1 MICFVY
7 VHPNAFETPVHTL
20 RHKEERTAGELASAL
35 VGDVEEVDAPERGVH
50 GGGEAGAGEA
60 LEARVEAEVL
70 ARCQRSHSRSC
81 CGHTPCTARSASGTM
96 FHAKNLSVGQQLLKR
111 MKH

>member
-1 MICFVY
+1 MICSVY

-70 ARCQRSHSRSC
+70 ARCQRLPQQVMLRAHPLHSTERVWHC
-81 CGHTPCTARSASGTM
+81 VPH
-96 FHAKNLSVGQQLLKR
+96 
-111 MKH
+111 